1 MTRLSLL
8 ALLALAA
15 SAALAQPQ
23 PFSVGDS
30 LGVAGPDGFEAVS
43 PNVTVYGAVVNAE
56 SCAYD
61 AERGLIVVPNRGVP
75 QAVQANDAWVSLVR
89 SDGSVHT
96 ARWIGVQPPD
106 QRAGLAPLLVLN
118 DPLGSEIAGGVLY
131 VADRDGG
138 TSPDDP
144 STAVVRRFDART
156 GVPLGETRIEGSP
169 WINDVAVAADGT
181 VYATQTGDFGP
192 DPDST
197 TFRVYRIGLDGASSV
212 LVEGAPL
219 DLPNGIALDPGD
231 RIVVANSGDDAVLTF
246 STDGVLLETRRAA
259 QAGSDGLVIRPD
271 GTVYVSSVFEGGVSR
286 LRPGEP
292 AELIARGIPGAAS
305 MCYDEAA
312 DQLAIPMAASN
323 GLAFVP
329 LDAPTVRIETGA
341 VRGVDGRAI
350 DSFKGIPYAA
360 APVGAGRWR
369 PPSPRPR
376 GRGLFHKAIIQSGG
390 SPTLG
395 LAQRHEQRDLAR
407 SPCSRSAARRPSS
420 TSPPN

>member
-1 MTRLSLL
+1 MSRLSLL
-8 ALLALAA
+8 ALVSVALAA
-15 SAALAQPQ
+15 GAALAQPQ
-23 PFSVGDS
+23 PFAVGDS

-43 PNVTVYGAVVNAE
+43 SNVTVYGAVVNAE

-61 AERGLIVVPNRGVP
+61 AERGLIVVVNRGVP
-75 QAVQANDAWVSLVR
+75 QAVHANDAWVSLVR

-106 QRAGLAPLLVLN
+106 RRADLDPPLVLN

-131 VADRDGG
+131 LADRNGG

-144 STAVVRRFDART
+144 STAVVRRFDARS
-156 GVPLGETRIEGSP
+156 GAPLGETRIEGSP
-169 WINDVAVAADGT
+169 WINDVAVAPDGT

-197 TFRVYRIGLDGASSV
+197 TFRVYQIAPGGAVSV

-219 DLPNGIALDPGD
+219 HMPNGIALDGG

-246 STDGVLLETRRAA
+246 SAGGALLETRRAA

-271 GTVYVSSVFEGGVSR
+271 GTTYVSSVFEGGVSR

-305 MCYDEAA
+305 MCYDAEA
-312 DQLAIPMAASN
+312 DQLVIPMVSHN

-329 LDAPTVRIETGA
+329 LDTSTTR
-341 VRGVDGRAI
+341 
-350 DSFKGIPYAA
+350 
-360 APVGAGRWR
+360 
-369 PPSPRPR
+369 
-376 GRGLFHKAIIQSGG
+376 
-390 SPTLG
+390 
-395 LAQRHEQRDLAR
+395 
-407 SPCSRSAARRPSS
+407 AARPE
-420 TSPPN
+420 